1 MSEREEE
8 DFGHEE
14 SALSGKEAVIIENET
29 RCYLPKEEVRK
40 QWWFTLKF

>member
-1 MSEREEE
+1 MSEREE

-29 RCYLPKEEVRK
+29 RCYLPEEEVRR
-40 QWWFTLKF
+40 QWWFTL